1 MGYTDPDRDSQIR
14 TLRRQLAEERA
25 HYDDLHKLW
34 RAGLRQANDDH
45 AWGVV
50 NALSWGNPDGSAST

>member
-1 MGYTDPDRDSQIR
+1 MSDTDPDRELELR

-34 RAGLRQANDDH
+34 LAGRRQAEAEQ
-45 AWGVV
+45 AWGIV
-50 NALSWGNPDGSAST
+50 NALDGGNPDGSAGT